1 MLKSRQRIKGMTV
14 TLQFDYDLF
23 VIGAGSGGVRAARMA
38 ANRGKKVAVAE
49 ERYLGGT
56 CVNVGCVPKKLF
68 VYASQFPELLRTSKG
83 FGWNQAELPVLD
95 WPTLRDN
102 KTAEIERLNGIY
114 NNLINNS
121 GADLFDGRATV
132 VGPQQVHV
140 NGKTYSVRTILVATG
155 GWPYIP
161 EFPGNEHAVS
171 SNEMFFLDELPK
183 RAVVVGG
190 GYIAVE
196 FAGIL
201 NGLGV
206 DTHLVYR
213 GTNLLK
219 SFDRE
224 MSDKITQGM
233 AEKGV
238 NIHLSQQV
246 SEIATMG
253 AGYSVTFDDQT
264 SMNAD
269 LVLYATG
276 RQANTAGLGLENTA
290 VELRSNGSI
299 VVDEHFCTAEPSVYA
314 LGDVIDRVQLTPVAI
329 QEAMVL
335 VDALYG
341 DGLATIDYDNIPTAV
356 FCQPELG
363 TVGLGEEDAQAKYA
377 DISVYT
383 SDFKPMM
390 QTLGGGNDRI
400 TMKLIV
406 DNQTDRVLGCH
417 MVGDH
422 AAEII
427 QGMGIALKAGAT
439 KAHFDAT
446 VGIHPSAAEEFVTMR
461 EPTR

>member
-1 MLKSRQRIKGMTV
+1 MTV

-38 ANRGKKVAVAE
+38 ANKGKKVAVAE

-140 NGKTYSVRTILVATG
+140 NGETYSVRTILVATG

-161 EFPGNEHAVS
+161 EFPGSEHAVS

-246 SEIATMG
+246 SEIATKG
-253 AGYSVTFDDQT
+253 AGYSLAFDDQT
-264 SMNAD
+264 SMEAD

-276 RQANTAGLGLENTA
+276 RQANTAGMGLENTA

-299 VVDEHFCTAEPSVYA
+299 VVDEYFCTAEPSVYA

-363 TVGLGEEDAQAKYA
+363 TVGLSEEDARAKYA
-377 DISVYT
+377 NISVYT

>member
-1 MLKSRQRIKGMTV
+1 MT
-14 TLQFDYDLF
+14 TYFDYDLF

-38 ANRGKKVAVAE
+38 ASKGKRVAVAE

-68 VYASQFPELLRTSKG
+68 VYASQFPELFHASKG
-83 FGWNQAELPVLD
+83 FGWSANQAPTLD
-95 WPTLRDN
+95 WALLRDN
-102 KTAEIERLNGIY
+102 KTTEIERLNGIY

-132 VGPQQVHV
+132 TGPHQVQV
-140 NGKTYSVRTILVATG
+140 NGQAYRAKVILIATG

-161 EFPGNEHAVS
+161 EFPGSELAIS

-183 RAVVVGG
+183 TAVVVGG

-206 DTHLVYR
+206 ETHLVYR
-213 GTNLLK
+213 GANLLK

-224 MSDKITQGM
+224 MSDKVKQGM
-233 AEKGV
+233 EAKGV
-238 NIHLSQQV
+238 HMHLSTQIN
-246 SEIATMG
+246 EIVKTDG
-253 AGYSVTFDDQT
+253 GLSVVLDNGSNLDAGL
-264 SMNAD
+264 A
-269 LVLYATG
+269 LYATG
-276 RQANTAGLGLENTA
+276 RQANTAGLGLDTTA
-290 VELRSNGSI
+290 TVLRPNGSI
-299 VVDEHFCTAEPSVYA
+299 VVDDNFATADASIYA

-335 VDALYG
+335 VDHLYG
-341 DGLATIDYDNIPTAV
+341 EGLARIDYGDIPTAV

-363 TVGLGEEDAQAKYA
+363 TVGISEEQARAEYA
-377 DISVYT
+377 TVDVYV
-383 SDFKPMM
+383 SDFKPML
-390 QTLGGGNDRI
+390 QTLGGGSDRI

-406 DNQTDRVLGCH
+406 DRASDRVVGCH
-417 MVGDH
+417 MVGEH

-461 EPTR
+461 EKAR

>member
-1 MLKSRQRIKGMTV
+1 
-14 TLQFDYDLF
+14 
-23 VIGAGSGGVRAARMA
+23 
-38 ANRGKKVAVAE
+38 VAE

-68 VYASQFPELLRTSKG
+68 VYASQFPELFHASKG
-83 FGWNQAELPVLD
+83 FGWNQAEQPTLD

-114 NNLINNS
+114 QTLIDNS
-121 GADLFDGRATV
+121 GADLFNGRATV
-132 VGPQQVHV
+132 IGPQQVAV
-140 NGKTYSVRTILVATG
+140 NGKTYRVRTILVATG
-155 GWPYIP
+155 GWPFIP
-161 EFPGNEHAVS
+161 DFPGSEHAVS
-171 SNEMFFLDELPK
+171 SNEMFFLDQLPK
-183 RAVVVGG
+183 TAVIVGG

-206 DTHLVYR
+206 ETHLVYR
-213 GTNLLK
+213 GSNLLK

-224 MSDKITQGM
+224 MSDKITAGM
-233 AEKGV
+233 RNKGV
-238 NIHLSQQV
+238 NIHLHTQITNIDKNVDGLHVNFASG
-246 SEIATMG
+246 E
-253 AGYSVTFDDQT
+253 
-264 SMNAD
+264 SMSAE

-276 RQANTAGLGLENTA
+276 RTANTVGLGLENA
-290 VELRSNGSI
+290 GIELRKDGSI
-299 VVDEHFCTAEPSVYA
+299 PVDENFCTSEPSIYA

-329 QEAMVL
+329 QEAMVV
-335 VDALYG
+335 VDALYS
-341 DGLATIDYDNIPTAV
+341 DGLACIDYDNIPTAV

-363 TVGLGEEDAQAKYA
+363 TVGLGEEAARAKYA

-383 SDFKPMM
+383 SDFKPMI

-400 TMKLIV
+400 TMKLVV
-406 DNQTDRVLGCH
+406 DQQSNKVIGCH

>member
-1 MLKSRQRIKGMTV
+1 MNDE
-14 TLQFDYDLF
+14 FDYDLF

-38 ANRGKKVAVAE
+38 AGKGKKVAIAE

-68 VYASQFPELLRTSKG
+68 VYASQFPELLHTSKG
-83 FGWNQAELPVLD
+83 FGWNVSQLPTLD
-95 WPTLRDN
+95 WTTLRDN

-114 NNLINNS
+114 SSLIDNS
-121 GADLFDGRATV
+121 GAHLFDGRATIA
-132 VGPQQVHV
+132 GPHLVEV
-140 NGKTYSVRTILVATG
+140 NGETFRVRTILVATG

-161 EFPGNEHAVS
+161 VFPGSEHAIS

-183 RAVVVGG
+183 TAVVVGG

-206 DTHLVYR
+206 DTHLIYR
-213 GTNLLK
+213 GPNLLK

-224 MSDKITQGM
+224 MSEKVKEGMIAKGITLHLNT
-233 AEKGV
+233 EV
-238 NIHLSQQV
+238 NG
-246 SEIATMG
+246 IAKTDHG
-253 AGYSVTFDDQT
+253 LRVALTAQLDIDAGI
-264 SMNAD
+264 
-269 LVLYATG
+269 VLYATG
-276 RQANTAGLGLENTA
+276 REANTANLGLETTA
-290 VELRSNGSI
+290 VVMGKNGSI
-299 VVDEHFCTAEPSVYA
+299 VVDGNFRTADPSVYA

-329 QEAMVL
+329 QEAMVV
-335 VDALYG
+335 VDHLYG
-341 DGLATIDYDNIPTAV
+341 NGAAAIDYTGIPTAV

-363 TVGLGEEDAQAKYA
+363 AVGLGEEEARAQYS

-390 QTLGGGNDRI
+390 QTLGGGSDRI
-400 TMKLIV
+400 TMKLVV
-406 DNQTDRVLGCH
+406 DNASDRVIGCH

-446 VGIHPSAAEEFVTMR
+446 IGIHPSAAEEFVTMR
-461 EPTR
+461 EKIR

>member
-1 MLKSRQRIKGMTV
+1 MT
-14 TLQFDYDLF
+14 TDFDYDLF

-38 ANRGKKVAVAE
+38 ASKGKRVAVAE

-68 VYASQFPELLRTSKG
+68 VYASQFPELFHASKG
-83 FGWNQAELPVLD
+83 FGWSANQAPTLD
-95 WPTLRDN
+95 WALLRDN
-102 KTAEIERLNGIY
+102 KTTEIERLNGIY

-132 VGPQQVHV
+132 TGPHQVQV
-140 NGKTYSVRTILVATG
+140 NGQAYSAKVILIATG

-161 EFPGNEHAVS
+161 EFPGSELAIS

-183 RAVVVGG
+183 TAVVVGG

-206 DTHLVYR
+206 ETHLVYR
-213 GTNLLK
+213 GANLLK

-224 MSDKITQGM
+224 MSDKVKQGM
-233 AEKGV
+233 EAKGV
-238 NIHLSQQV
+238 HMHLSTQIN
-246 SEIATMG
+246 EIVKTDG
-253 AGYSVTFDDQT
+253 GLSVVLDNGSNLDAGL
-264 SMNAD
+264 A
-269 LVLYATG
+269 LYATG
-276 RQANTAGLGLENTA
+276 RQANTAGLGLDTTA
-290 VELRSNGSI
+290 TVLRPNGSI
-299 VVDEHFCTAEPSVYA
+299 VVDDNFATADASIYA

-335 VDALYG
+335 VDHLYG
-341 DGLATIDYDNIPTAV
+341 EGLARIDYGDIPTAV

-363 TVGLGEEDAQAKYA
+363 TVGLSEEQARAEYA
-377 DISVYT
+377 TVDVYV
-383 SDFKPMM
+383 SDFKPML
-390 QTLGGGNDRI
+390 QTLGGGSDRI

-406 DNQTDRVLGCH
+406 DRASDRVVGCH
-417 MVGDH
+417 MVGEH

-461 EPTR
+461 EKAR

>member
-1 MLKSRQRIKGMTV
+1 MTGK
-14 TLQFDYDLF
+14 FDYDLF

-38 ANRGKKVAVAE
+38 AAKGKKVAVAE

-68 VYASQFPELLRTSKG
+68 VYASQFPELFHASKG
-83 FGWNQAELPVLD
+83 FGWSLPEQPGFD

-102 KTAEIERLNGIY
+102 KTTEIERLNGIY
-114 NNLINNS
+114 NSLIDNS

-132 VGPQQVHV
+132 AGPHRVIV
-140 NGKTYSVRTILVATG
+140 NGKIYTAKAILITTG

-161 EFPGNEHAVS
+161 EFPGSQHALS
-171 SNEMFFLDELPK
+171 SNEMFSLDQLPK
-183 RAVVVGG
+183 TAVVVGG

-206 DTHLVYR
+206 ETHLIYR
-213 GTNLLK
+213 GSNLLK

-224 MSDKITQGM
+224 MSDKVTAGM
-233 AEKGV
+233 IAKGV
-238 NIHLSQQV
+238 NIHLNTQIN
-246 SEIATMG
+246 EIIKSDDG
-253 AGYSVTFDDQT
+253 LSVVLQDLTALE
-264 SMNAD
+264 SG

-276 RQANTAGLGLENTA
+276 RQANTINLGLENTA
-290 VELRSNGSI
+290 VVLRDNGSI
-299 VVDEHFCTAEPSVYA
+299 VVDDNFCTAEPSIYA

-335 VDALYG
+335 VDHLFG
-341 DGLATIDYDNIPTAV
+341 DGSANIDYSDIPTAV

-363 TVGLGEEDAQAKYA
+363 TVGLSEEQARAEYEDVA
-377 DISVYT
+377 VFT
-383 SDFKPMM
+383 SDFKPML
-390 QTLGGGNDRI
+390 QTLGGGADRI
-400 TMKLIV
+400 TMKLVV
-406 DNQTDRVLGCH
+406 DTQTDRVVGCH
-417 MVGDH
+417 MVGEH

-427 QGMGIALKAGAT
+427 QGLGIALKAGAT

-461 EPTR
+461 TQNR

>member
-1 MLKSRQRIKGMTV
+1 MTGK
-14 TLQFDYDLF
+14 FDYDLF

-38 ANRGKKVAVAE
+38 AAKGKKVAVAE

-68 VYASQFPELLRTSKG
+68 VYASQFPELFHASKG
-83 FGWNQAELPVLD
+83 FGWSLPEQPGFD

-102 KTAEIERLNGIY
+102 KTTEIERLNGIY
-114 NNLINNS
+114 NSLIDNS

-132 VGPQQVHV
+132 AGPHRVIV
-140 NGKTYSVRTILVATG
+140 NGKIYTAKAILIATG

-161 EFPGNEHAVS
+161 EFPGSQHALS
-171 SNEMFFLDELPK
+171 SNEMFSLDQLPK
-183 RAVVVGG
+183 TAVVVGG

-206 DTHLVYR
+206 ETHLIYR
-213 GTNLLK
+213 GPNLLK

-224 MSDKITQGM
+224 MSDKVTAGMIT
-233 AEKGV
+233 KGV
-238 NIHLSQQV
+238 NIHLNTQIN
-246 SEIATMG
+246 EIIKSDDG
-253 AGYSVTFDDQT
+253 LSVVLQDLTALE
-264 SMNAD
+264 SG

-276 RQANTAGLGLENTA
+276 RQANTINLGLENTA
-290 VELRSNGSI
+290 VVLRDNGSI
-299 VVDEHFCTAEPSVYA
+299 VVDDNFCTAEPSIYA

-335 VDALYG
+335 VDHLFG
-341 DGLATIDYDNIPTAV
+341 DGSANIDYSDIPTAV

-363 TVGLGEEDAQAKYA
+363 TVGLSEEQARAEYE
-377 DISVYT
+377 DIAVFT
-383 SDFKPMM
+383 SDFKPML
-390 QTLGGGNDRI
+390 QTLGGGADRI
-400 TMKLIV
+400 TMKLVV
-406 DNQTDRVLGCH
+406 DTQTDRVVGCH
-417 MVGDH
+417 MVGEH

-427 QGMGIALKAGAT
+427 QGLGIALKAGAT

-461 EPTR
+461 TQNR

>member
-1 MLKSRQRIKGMTV
+1 MTPD
-14 TLQFDYDLF
+14 FDYDLF

-38 ANRGKKVAVAE
+38 ASKGKRVAVAE

-68 VYASQFPELLRTSKG
+68 VYASQFPELFHASKG
-83 FGWNQAELPVLD
+83 FGWSANQAPTLD
-95 WPTLRDN
+95 WALLRDN
-102 KTAEIERLNGIY
+102 KTTEIERLNGIY

-132 VGPQQVHV
+132 TGPHQVQV
-140 NGKTYSVRTILVATG
+140 NGQAYSAKVILIATG

-161 EFPGNEHAVS
+161 EFPGSELAIS

-183 RAVVVGG
+183 TAVVVGG

-206 DTHLVYR
+206 ETHLVYR
-213 GTNLLK
+213 GANLLK

-224 MSDKITQGM
+224 MSDKVKQGM
-233 AEKGV
+233 EAKGV
-238 NIHLSQQV
+238 HMHLSTQIN
-246 SEIATMG
+246 EIVKTDG
-253 AGYSVTFDDQT
+253 GLSVVLDNGSNLDAGL
-264 SMNAD
+264 A
-269 LVLYATG
+269 LYATG
-276 RQANTAGLGLENTA
+276 RQANTAGLGLDTTA
-290 VELRSNGSI
+290 TVLRPNGSI
-299 VVDEHFCTAEPSVYA
+299 VVDDNFATADASIYA

-335 VDALYG
+335 VDHLYG
-341 DGLATIDYDNIPTAV
+341 EGLARIDYGDIPTAV

-363 TVGLGEEDAQAKYA
+363 TVGLSEEQARAEYATVDAY
-377 DISVYT
+377 V
-383 SDFKPMM
+383 SDFKPML
-390 QTLGGGNDRI
+390 QTLGGGSDRI

-406 DNQTDRVLGCH
+406 DRASDRVVGCH
-417 MVGDH
+417 MVGEH

-461 EPTR
+461 EKAR